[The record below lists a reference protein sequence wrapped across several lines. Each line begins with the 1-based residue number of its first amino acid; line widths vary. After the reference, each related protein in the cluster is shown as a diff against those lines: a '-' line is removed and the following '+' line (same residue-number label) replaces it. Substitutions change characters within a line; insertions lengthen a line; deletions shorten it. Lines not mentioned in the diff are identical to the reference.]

1 MNKSLPSLSLF
12 GNTYLEHLERRIH
25 DSNNKQFSDEDLLTL
40 YSVYGTALQR
50 ALDVLEKYPIVDTYS
65 TANKGRVLIEI
76 KGDNDRCY
84 RVFPRINYCPCLGF
98 RHQVIEKRCQITC
111 KHILVGR
118 IASILGKTVDREV
131 TQEQYLMLVQ
141 SMFDVE

>member
-76 KGDNDRCY
+76 KG
-84 RVFPRINYCPCLGF
+84 
-98 RHQVIEKRCQITC
+98 
-111 KHILVGR
+111 
-118 IASILGKTVDREV
+118 KTVDREV